1 MSDNQQ
7 QLPQKRKDA
16 ARHIKA
22 GLALHKQGKLDA
34 ARDAYRAALR
44 IDREDPDT
52 LHLLGVVENHRG
64 DSKKAKMLIDKS
76 LSIRPE
82 FAPGFESLAK
92 VYISQEKYADAIEA
106 GRHALSLNSSLLSAF
121 MPIAEAQLALGSP
134 EEALKTYQI
143 RDAAQP
149 DDPTI
154 LNNISVCL
162 LELGRLE
169 EACSLRRRALELQ
182 PHNYDRA
189 YNLAMTL
196 NMLGKFEEALSLM
209 QQTLLK
215 APENVPALITTGDS
229 LQALGRIDEAII
241 AFETAISLAPDHPE
255 AHFNYGLALLT
266 KGELA
271 RGWEEYE
278 WRKKTGAF
286 KKFKPPLDVPIWD
299 GEEIAGK
306 SLLLYPEQGMGDS
319 INFIRYATLAHE
331 RGARVFCNC
340 PPSLSNLFQMVKG
353 IEQVIPWGMAVPV
366 TDYQAAIM
374 ELPKVFKTSYDNVPL
389 AKGYIEPPPSDFAG
403 SEGLEVGIVWQ
414 GNPAL
419 KNDANRSVPL
429 SLFDTLLDLEEAQ
442 FHSLQVGPGEEQI
455 ELLGWEDR
463 LNVLGPKLNTYAD
476 TAGVIAKLDLVIS
489 VDTSVAHL
497 AGALGKSVWLLL
509 PTNADWRWGR
519 EGTTTPWYSS
529 MRLFR
534 QSTFGNWNDVFI
546 ELASALADLRDNRD
560 S

>member
-7 QLPQKRKDA
+7 QLSQKRKDA

-52 LHLLGVVENHRG
+52 LHLLGIVENHRG

-106 GRHALSLNSSLLSAF
+106 GRHALSLNSNLLSAF
-121 MPIAEAQLALGSP
+121 MPIAEAQLALGFP

-149 DDPTI
+149 DDPTV

-162 LELGRLE
+162 IELGRLE
-169 EACSLRRRALELQ
+169 EACTLRHRALELQ
-182 PHNYDRA
+182 PDNYDRA
-189 YNLAMTL
+189 YNLAVTL
-196 NMLGKFEEALSLM
+196 NMASKFEEALSFM

-215 APENVPALITTGDS
+215 APENVPALITAGDS
-229 LQALGRIDEAII
+229 LQALGRVDEAVV
-241 AFETAISLAPDHPE
+241 AFETAISLAPEHPE

-266 KGELA
+266 KGELLC
-271 RGWEEYE
+271 GWEEYE
-278 WRKKTGAF
+278 WRKKTGAY
-286 KKFKPPLDVPIWD
+286 KKFKPPLNVPIWD
-299 GEEIAGK
+299 GEEITGK

-331 RGARVFCNC
+331 RGARVFCSC
-340 PPSLSNLFQMVKG
+340 PPSLSRLFQMVKG
-353 IEQVIPWGMAVPV
+353 IEEVIPLGAPVPV

-389 AKGYIEPPPSDFAG
+389 AGGYIDSPPSDF
-403 SEGLEVGIVWQ
+403 EGPEGFSVGIVWQ
-414 GNPAL
+414 GNPTL

-429 SLFDTLLDLEEAQ
+429 SLFDTLLDVKGTH
-442 FHSLQVGPGEEQI
+442 FYSLQVGPGEEQI
-455 ELLGWEDR
+455 GLLGWEER
-463 LNVLGPKLNTYAD
+463 LCVLGPGFNNYAD
-476 TAGVIAKLDLVIS
+476 TAGVIAKLDLVIA

-497 AGALGKSVWLLL
+497 AGALGKAVWLLL
-509 PTNADWRWGR
+509 PANADWRWGR
-519 EGTTTPWYSS
+519 EGAATPWYSS

-534 QSTFGNWNDVFI
+534 QPVLGNWHDVSVKLLQALK
-546 ELASALADLRDNRD
+546 ELANT
-560 S
+560 